1 MLSRKKR
8 QIRCVI
14 TEKRQ
19 IAYAITGKRQIA
31 SAIMEKKTDSMHYHN
46 KKTDNIR
53 YRGKK
58 KTHGMF
64 YSWKKDSQHV
74 LSRKKRQIACVI
86 MAKILFLVPFS
97 FKIVRRFPM
106 AHVSH
111 CKCKIEGIKRSTSR
125 CCCIFKV
132 ITLKKQQSIMYM
144 IMSCISEFS
153 FTKCY

>member
-1 MLSRKKR
+1 MLSLKKR

-31 SAIMEKKTDSMHYHN
+31 SAIMEKKTDIMRYHN

-53 YRGKK
+53 Y
-58 KTHGMF
+58 HG
-64 YSWKKDSQHV
+64 
-74 LSRKKRQIACVI
+74 KKRQIASAI

-97 FKIVRRFPM
+97 FKIVRRFRI

-111 CKCKIEGIKRSTSR
+111 RKCKTEGIKRSSLK
-125 CCCIFKV
+125 CCCVFKV
-132 ITLKKQQSIMYM
+132 ITLKN
-144 IMSCISEFS
+144 
-153 FTKCY
+153 T

>member
-1 MLSRKKR
+1 MLSREKDRQQVLSWKKR
-8 QIRCVI
+8 QTVCTI
-14 TEKRQ
+14 TTKRQ
-19 IAYAITGKRQIA
+19 ITYAIA
-31 SAIMEKKTDSMHYHN
+31 E
-46 KKTDNIR
+46 
-53 YRGKK
+53 KK

-74 LSRKKRQIACVI
+74 LSRRKRQIACVI

-111 CKCKIEGIKRSTSR
+111 CKCKIEGIKRSTLR